1 MGKANASL
9 LQSQE
14 ITGLKAEL
22 TGAMGKRT
30 KFQTKSTPQL
40 ILDATSSKDIYMKI
54 GENNN
59 NNNNNNNGSDG
70 NKGNVPSETKHFED
84 SPLLEVTK
92 LDEDD
97 NEEKDVDGDNSDNNN
112 EKKKGKN
119 QLTLLDQEILIAK
132 W

>member
-54 GENNN
+54 DENNN
-59 NNNNNNNGSDG
+59 NNNNNNN
-70 NKGNVPSETKHFED
+70 GNVPSETKHFED

-97 NEEKDVDGDNSDNNN
+97 NEEKDVDGNNSDNNN

>member
-54 GENNN
+54 DENNN
-59 NNNNNNNGSDG
+59 NNNNNNN
-70 NKGNVPSETKHFED
+70 GNVPSETKHFED

-97 NEEKDVDGDNSDNNN
+97 NEEKDVDGDNNN

-132 W
+132 CIDMRQKV